1 MKIGLCGNFNLDALA
16 IGLNS
21 QLSDHEI
28 IVGKDGAFF
37 EELAAPFGDF
47 TSLDLCIIALD
58 WRELTPLLYEFAFG
72 DDPAKIADEFQ
83 TQCQRIKK
91 SVESLGSVHAIP
103 VLIFSPINDNH
114 CSAGFINRLL
124 DPSPFDLFAQCQ
136 RLFNDLCRALA
147 DAYPVDIEEI
157 GACIGKD
164 AAFDPM
170 SRAMSHQPF
179 SSGMIRAV
187 SGHIRAMVAQLR
199 SYPFKCVVLDLDN
212 TLWGGVVG
220 EDGFDRIE
228 LGTGGRGKAFVDFQ
242 KELLKLYKQGTLL
255 AVCSKNDTCDALDVI
270 ERHPHMV
277 IRPGMISCFR
287 VNWDDKPKNVVE
299 IARELNIGLDSMMF
313 IDDSPVERAIMAA
326 ALPDVSV
333 LELPAVP
340 ELFAGALRACTRFWP
355 VQLTKTDSAR
365 AAGFS
370 RNNGRTGLQKISLNK
385 EAYLKDLEIRL
396 VMGRVSEQSIQRAV
410 QLFNKTNQFNLT
422 GARYTQ
428 GELERLAGLPGNG
441 LFSMAMTDKFGDYG
455 IIGVALLRADTIES
469 FALSCRAFGRQI
481 ELAFLVF
488 MLMHIWEKGH
498 EAAIGKF
505 VSTTRNA
512 MAEGFYKDAG
522 FECISESA
530 GESRW
535 SFDLRQPM
543 PMVPPWIHCC
553 Y

>member
-1 MKIGLCGNFNLDALA
+1 MVSA
-16 IGLNS
+16 I
-21 QLSDHEI
+21 
-28 IVGKDGAFF
+28 A
-37 EELAAPFGDF
+37 
-47 TSLDLCIIALD
+47 
-58 WRELTPLLYEFAFG
+58 
-72 DDPAKIADEFQ
+72 
-83 TQCQRIKK
+83 
-91 SVESLGSVHAIP
+91 
-103 VLIFSPINDNH
+103 
-114 CSAGFINRLL
+114 
-124 DPSPFDLFAQCQ
+124 
-136 RLFNDLCRALA
+136 
-147 DAYPVDIEEI
+147 
-157 GACIGKD
+157 
-164 AAFDPM
+164 
-170 SRAMSHQPF
+170 
-179 SSGMIRAV
+179 
-187 SGHIRAMVAQLR
+187 GHIHAMVAQLR
-199 SYPFKCVVLDLDN
+199 SYPLKCVVLDLDN

-287 VNWDDKPKNVVE
+287 INWDDKPKNVVE
-299 IARELNIGLDSMMF
+299 IAKELNVGLDSMMF

-340 ELFAGALRACTRFWP
+340 ELFADALRACTRFWP

-488 MLMHIWEKGH
+488 MLMHIGEKGH

-505 VSTTRNA
+505 ISTPRNA
-512 MAEGFYKDAG
+512 MAKGFYKDAG
-522 FECISESA
+522 FERISESA

-535 SFDLRQPM
+535 SFDLRQRM
-543 PMVPPWIHCC
+543 PMAPWIHCR